1 MNKYDTFWPR
11 LVALII
17 DGIVLAIL
25 TFMLK
30 VLVLPWIESV
40 PLLRN
45 LLSESLSY
53 VYAIVMV
60 GYSGQTVGKRIMRI
74 KVVDHDTEQNVTF
87 EQSFKREAIPVFL
100 VVFSI
105 FFTEWSSGHTPI
117 PGDESTL
124 YKLIT
129 DLLDYLAITWSL
141 LEIIT
146 MLTDPKSRAFHDKIA
161 NTVVIKLD

>member
-11 LVALII
+11 LVALFI

-25 TFMLK
+25 AFTLN
-30 VLVLPWIESV
+30 VLVIPWIESISFLGDLV
-40 PLLRN
+40 R
-45 LLSESLSY
+45 ESVSY

-60 GYSGQTVGKRIMRI
+60 GYCGQTVGKMAMNI
-74 KVVDHDTEQNVTF
+74 KVVDHDTEENVTY
-87 EQSFKREAIPVFL
+87 EQAFKREAIPLFL

-105 FFTEWSSGHTPI
+105 LLTAFGSDHVPI
-117 PGDESTL
+117 PGDESDLGDLISSLPL
-124 YKLIT
+124 YLGFV
-129 DLLDYLAITWSL
+129 WSL

-161 NTVVIKLD
+161 NTVVVKID